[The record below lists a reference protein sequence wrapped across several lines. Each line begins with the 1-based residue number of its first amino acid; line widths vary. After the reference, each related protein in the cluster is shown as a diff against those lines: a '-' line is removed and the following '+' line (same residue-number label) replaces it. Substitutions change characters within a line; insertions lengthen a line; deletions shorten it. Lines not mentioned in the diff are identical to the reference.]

1 MRCITITAVESP
13 AWTTVTVG
21 DNAFRRLPIPTRW
34 LGENDDLAAALLEYT
49 EGRQPGDTVVV
60 SEKVAVLLLGRWV
73 PVASLRARW
82 DARLIARFVR
92 PGPGARGLSH
102 PEKMQYVINTAG
114 RPRIYAAA
122 AAAAFTRPFGI
133 RGAFYRVAPTLARD
147 IDGGRRPYE
156 DKLFP
161 PFEPDE
167 ATAICKDLELKLDT
181 GVAIIDINDAY
192 GSIRGVSP
200 RALPA
205 QTLSDVL
212 VDNPLGQRQTGTP
225 FGIVR
230 PLRGPRPS
238 TGSQRTRSLCVRK
251 VE

>member
-1 MRCITITAVESP
+1 MRCITIPAIESSAWSTVAVD
-13 AWTTVTVG
+13 G
-21 DNAFRRLPIPTRW
+21 HDFQRLAVPTRW

-60 SEKVAVLLLGRWV
+60 SEKVAVLLLDRWV
-73 PVASLRARW
+73 PVASVRARW

-102 PEKMQYVINTAG
+102 PEKMQYVINAAG

-122 AAAAFTRPFGI
+122 AAAALTRPFGI

-161 PFEPDE
+161 PFTTDE
-167 ATAICKDLELKLDT
+167 ATKICADLEVKLDT

-192 GSIRGVSP
+192 GSIRGVSR

-205 QTLSDVL
+205 RLLSGVL

-225 FGIVR
+225 FGIIRPVR
-230 PLRGPRPS
+230 RPAP
-238 TGSQRTRSLCVRK
+238 
-251 VE
+251 VEGQSGTTKPVPSSAE

>member
-1 MRCITITAVESP
+1 MRCIIIPAIESS

-21 DNAFRRLPIPTRW
+21 GNEFRRLPIPTRW
-34 LGENDDLAAALLEYT
+34 LGEKDDLAAALLEYT

-60 SEKVAVLLLGRWV
+60 SEKVAVLLLHRWV
-73 PVASLRARW
+73 PVASVRARW

-122 AAAAFTRPFGI
+122 AAAALTRPFGV

-161 PFEPDE
+161 PFDTDE
-167 ATAICKDLELKLDT
+167 ATEICTDLELKLDT

-205 QTLSDVL
+205 QLLSDVL

-225 FGIVR
+225 FGIIRPVR
-230 PLRGPRPS
+230 RPAPVDGES
-238 TGSQRTRSLCVRK
+238 GTTKPVHSGA
-251 VE
+251 E